1 MRSSKFILFGI
12 VMVILVSCSKDEP
25 QNLPPTV
32 GALAATDIT
41 RNSATLNGFV
51 TTHGGEITRL
61 QFRYGLTPDMDIV
74 AALPPQNGAVST
86 NVDGL
91 RYNSTYYFCLE
102 AGNGYTLISSTP
114 LTFKTANRSDTGALW
129 VETPG
134 TLELLFTEDETYNT
148 DTLLISGKLNG
159 DDLRFLR
166 RMLGRD
172 INESA
177 TAGRVSVLDLFDAQI
192 REGGSAYDGMH
203 FTQDD
208 IVGQGLFTD
217 CVRLKELKLPST
229 TKVIEAEALRGCTS
243 LRELHL
249 PGTIT
254 QIEPSSDCSSLEVI
268 DIGGNNTHYQS
279 VDGVLLDKDIKTLI
293 WFPQGRTA
301 DYLVPGSVTTIGT
314 GAFRGSQ
321 CRHITLGKQITEI
334 GAGAFAGS
342 QIESMAIPDG
352 VETIRSGLFQNCG
365 KLLTL
370 TLGTEAL
377 FLSSYLFEGCP
388 LTELHLKSADF
399 IPHCESN
406 TFAGAEQLFKE
417 CTLYVPKGTKR
428 RYQNAASWS
437 RFERVVEE

>member
-1 MRSSKFILFGI
+1 M
-12 VMVILVSCSKDEP
+12 
-25 QNLPPTV
+25 
-32 GALAATDIT
+32 
-41 RNSATLNGFV
+41 
-51 TTHGGEITRL
+51 
-61 QFRYGLTPDMDIV
+61 
-74 AALPPQNGAVST
+74 
-86 NVDGL
+86 
-91 RYNSTYYFCLE
+91 
-102 AGNGYTLISSTP
+102 
-114 LTFKTANRSDTGALW
+114 
-129 VETPG
+129 
-134 TLELLFTEDETYNT
+134 
-148 DTLLISGKLNG
+148 
-159 DDLRFLR
+159 
-166 RMLGRD
+166 
-172 INESA
+172 
-177 TAGRVSVLDLFDAQI
+177 
-192 REGGSAYDGMH
+192 
-203 FTQDD
+203 
-208 IVGQGLFTD
+208 VGQGLFAD

-301 DYLVPGSVTTIGT
+301 DYLVPGSVTTIET

-334 GAGAFAGS
+334 GAGVFAGS

-399 IPHCESN
+399 IPHCESD